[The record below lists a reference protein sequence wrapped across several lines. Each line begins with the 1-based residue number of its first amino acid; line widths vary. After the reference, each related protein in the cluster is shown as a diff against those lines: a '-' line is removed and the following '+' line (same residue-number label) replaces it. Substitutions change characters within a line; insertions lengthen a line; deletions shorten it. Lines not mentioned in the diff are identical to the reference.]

1 MNRACA
7 ASLIVSS
14 ASGTAGAVLQPQLGQ
29 AGFHP
34 LFGSL
39 DAGRP
44 VQERDI
50 KPVSQSRL
58 PGERNYC
65 SGIRAMNPPISH
77 ASQPRI
83 SHARMPMWRTPWTSA
98 QACERTMCRRSW
110 TNLPTHR
117 DGGPRGHQRE
127 RPEPESQAAILF
139 AAIFFLRASQTV
151 RTSDVISEQSS
162 ICRK

>member
-44 VQERDI
+44 GQERDI
-50 KPVSQSRL
+50 KRKPGSQSRL
-58 PGERNYC
+58 PGERN
-65 SGIRAMNPPISH
+65 
-77 ASQPRI
+77 
-83 SHARMPMWRTPWTSA
+83 
-98 QACERTMCRRSW
+98 
-110 TNLPTHR
+110 
-117 DGGPRGHQRE
+117 
-127 RPEPESQAAILF
+127 
-139 AAIFFLRASQTV
+139 
-151 RTSDVISEQSS
+151 
-162 ICRK
+162 

>member
-44 VQERDI
+44 GQERDI
-50 KPVSQSRL
+50 KRKPGSQSGL
-58 PGERNYC
+58 LGERNYC
-65 SGIRAMNPPISH
+65 PGMKSIRETSGNTGFRLGNRAVENPLISH

-98 QACERTMCRRSW
+98 RVCERTMCRPQLDKIYRHTATAGGAVTSGNGWSRNLRRRYCSPRSF
-110 TNLPTHR
+110 
-117 DGGPRGHQRE
+117 
-127 RPEPESQAAILF
+127 S
-139 AAIFFLRASQTV
+139 
-151 RTSDVISEQSS
+151 
-162 ICRK
+162 